1 MYYNLN
7 QDKLFTHFFITV
19 ARRFA
24 QLLRRQ
30 TSLNHLCQAARSV
43 VHNPDVSAQ
52 MLEDWIS
59 VDLNSIIKQTMYTME
74 GYNERVTDII
84 VSRKNAVLKI
94 LSKEVPNVVGFL
106 VHLHSI
112 CYSLYYLHLI
122 SL

>member
-94 LSKEVPNVVGFL
+94 LSKEVGFL
-106 VHLHSI
+106 VHLHSS

-122 SL
+122 SS